1 MKKLLNSVLILLL
14 LSFQNSFSQT
24 FEISEIFET
33 SSVILGNKLNKKDFS
48 KAEGSPYLNKNFKS
62 GKLIFENGKT
72 YNVLT
77 RLNVGSQKFEIK
89 KDFNSEPNLIE
100 IDNSVKV
107 EMNGIIYK
115 SHTINL
121 DGQEI
126 IAVLE
131 DCIELSNVSL
141 YYFPKKII
149 KMPVDT
155 GGANA
160 PSSGSSSDPKP
171 KWADANE
178 FLINKDGKWYSI
190 PRSFK
195 KLLAKNIFDQKLL
208 KKYKKANKLN
218 LKKKESL
225 MALVSYFDSI

>member
-1 MKKLLNSVLILLL
+1 MKKLLNSLLILLL

-33 SSVILGNKLNKKDFS
+33 SSVILVKKLNIEDYS
-48 KAEGSPYLNKNFKS
+48 KAEGSPYLNKKFKS
-62 GKLIFENGKT
+62 GKLIFKNGKI
-72 YNVLT
+72 YDVLT

-89 KDFNSEPNLIE
+89 KDFNSNPNLIE

-107 EMNGIIYK
+107 EMDGIIYK

-121 DGQEI
+121 DGQEV

-131 DCIELSNVSL
+131 NCIELNNVSL
-141 YYFPKKII
+141 YYFPRKVI
-149 KMPVDT
+149 KMPVET

-178 FLINKDGKWYSI
+178 FLIKKGSEWHSV

-225 MALVSYFDSI
+225 IELVSYFNSI

>member
-100 IDNSVKV
+100 IDNS
-107 EMNGIIYK
+107 
-115 SHTINL
+115 
-121 DGQEI
+121 
-126 IAVLE
+126 
-131 DCIELSNVSL
+131 
-141 YYFPKKII
+141 
-149 KMPVDT
+149 
-155 GGANA
+155 
-160 PSSGSSSDPKP
+160 
-171 KWADANE
+171 
-178 FLINKDGKWYSI
+178 
-190 PRSFK
+190 
-195 KLLAKNIFDQKLL
+195 
-208 KKYKKANKLN
+208 
-218 LKKKESL
+218 
-225 MALVSYFDSI
+225 